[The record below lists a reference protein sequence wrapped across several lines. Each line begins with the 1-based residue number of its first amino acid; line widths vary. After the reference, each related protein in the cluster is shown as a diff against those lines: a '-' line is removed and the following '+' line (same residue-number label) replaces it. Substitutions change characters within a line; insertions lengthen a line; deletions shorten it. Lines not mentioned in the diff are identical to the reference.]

1 MGTVPLSPEEGE
13 FGDLFNR
20 IIDSTGERHRHWLGL
35 GTVLG
40 GGIKTGAHRVGGGGG
55 WTETSGP
62 NGAGAGVQ
70 VVAAESPEPQGFG
83 QIVLQIRRARKTLV
97 AHQQAGRIHQV
108 LVGGDLHRQQPIHR
122 IPIGC
127 IERMGLLV
135 HSVGA
140 RKDRGL
146 KDGPSP
152 VGWELPRLASTWNQR
167 GVGASRTD
175 LIWRYLR
182 PHRKAV
188 LLGALALVVVNVLS
202 VAIPLQVRRVID
214 DLHNGFALNPL
225 LHQAA
230 LILLLAT
237 VMGAVRLL
245 SRMLVFGVGR
255 QVEADLKQKIFDH
268 LLKQEP
274 GWVQSTGSGEVISR
288 ATSDVEN
295 VRRLLG
301 FAVLSLTNTA
311 LAYAL
316 TLPAML
322 AIDPWLSLAAVGLYP
337 VMLMVVGLFGG
348 RMMRQ
353 QRRQQE
359 ALASLSDLIQED
371 LSGIS
376 AIKIYGQEGTEQA
389 AFAGRNRLYRDA
401 ALNLARTRSTL
412 FPLLEG
418 ISSVSLL
425 LLLALGSGQLE
436 SGRLSIG
443 DIVALILYVERL
455 VFPTALL
462 GFTLNTF
469 QTGRVSLERV
479 EDLLQRKPLIV
490 SPPQPVQPKGPGQGA
505 LMARGLT
512 VWYPGAPRP
521 ALEDVS
527 FSVRPGELV
536 AVVGPVGCGKTT
548 LARALGRMVDVE
560 AGQLFLDGDDITS
573 LALEELR
580 ARIGLVPQEG
590 FLFTASLADNLRYG
604 KPQAERALVQQAAQQ
619 ARLEGDIK
627 GFPDG
632 YDTLVG
638 ERGITLSGGQRQRT
652 SLGRAL
658 LVKAPLLVLDDALAS
673 VDNNTAAEILR
684 SIRAEQGQPS
694 RLGPLDD
701 AIKSGGAGDGD
712 GRWDGRGDGR
722 GGDGRTIVMISHQL
736 SAAAA
741 CDRVL
746 VLEDGHLVQQG
757 PHAALL
763 EEGGTYRRLWER
775 EQASE
780 QLQAA
785 R

>member
-1 MGTVPLSPEEGE
+1 MITA
-13 FGDLFNR
+13 N
-20 IIDSTGERHRHWLGL
+20 
-35 GTVLG
+35 
-40 GGIKTGAHRVGGGGG
+40 
-55 WTETSGP
+55 
-62 NGAGAGVQ
+62 
-70 VVAAESPEPQGFG
+70 
-83 QIVLQIRRARKTLV
+83 
-97 AHQQAGRIHQV
+97 
-108 LVGGDLHRQQPIHR
+108 
-122 IPIGC
+122 
-127 IERMGLLV
+127 
-135 HSVGA
+135 VGA
-140 RKDRGL
+140 FR
-146 KDGPSP
+146 
-152 VGWELPRLASTWNQR
+152 A
-167 GVGASRTD
+167 D
-175 LIWRYLR
+175 LIGRYLR

-202 VAIPLQVRRVID
+202 VSIPLLVRRVID
-214 DLHNGFALNPL
+214 DLQDGFALRDL
-225 LHQAA
+225 LHEAA
-230 LILLLAT
+230 LIVVFAT
-237 VMGAVRLL
+237 VMGGVRLI

-255 QVEADLKQKIFDH
+255 QVEADLKQQIFDH

-274 GWVQSTGSGEVISR
+274 GWVQTTGSGEVISR

-337 VMLMVVGLFGG
+337 VMLMVVRLFGG

-376 AIKIYGQEGTEQA
+376 AIKIYGQEATEQT
-389 AFAGRNRLYRDA
+389 AFASRNRVYRDA

-418 ISSVSLL
+418 ISSISLL
-425 LLLALGSGQLE
+425 ILLALGSGQLE

-443 DIVALILYVERL
+443 DIVALILFVERL

-469 QTGRVSLERV
+469 QTGQVSLERI
-479 EDLLQRKPLIV
+479 EEILQRKPRIV
-490 SPPQPVQPKGPGQGA
+490 SPLEPVRIDHSGQGSSGQGSSGQGSIE
-505 LMARGLT
+505 ARGLT
-512 VWYPGAPRP
+512 ISYPGTSRP
-521 ALEDVS
+521 ALLDVS
-527 FSVRPGELV
+527 FSVAPGELV

-548 LARALGRMVDVE
+548 LARALGRMVEVPS
-560 AGQLFLDGDDITS
+560 GQLWIDGNDITRLS
-573 LALEELR
+573 LSDLR
-580 ARIGLVPQEG
+580 GLVGLVPQEG
-590 FLFTASLADNLRYG
+590 FLFTASLAENIRYG
-604 KPQAERALVQQAAQQ
+604 DPEAPFSRVERAAQQ
-619 ARLEGDIK
+619 ARLEADIK

-632 YDTLVG
+632 YETLVG

-658 LVKAPLLVLDDALAS
+658 LVDSPLLVLDDALAS
-673 VDNNTAAEILR
+673 VDNNTAAAILR
-684 SIRAEQGQPS
+684 SIRAEQSKQGQ
-694 RLGPLDD
+694 
-701 AIKSGGAGDGD
+701 
-712 GRWDGRGDGR
+712 
-722 GGDGRTIVMISHQL
+722 GRTILMISHQL

-746 VLEDGHLVQQG
+746 VMEDGRLVQQG
-757 PHAALL
+757 HHDDLL
-763 EEGGTYRRLWER
+763 AEGGTYRRLWDR

-780 QLQAA
+780 QL
-785 R
+785 RVVG